1 MDHLVVQ
8 HAREQIMEQ
17 KMITLVPEMME
28 ERTPYHLLTS
38 ICAPR
43 PIVWV
48 STINAQGTPN
58 LAPFSFYNAVAG
70 FPPTIMF
77 SVSYR
82 AMHQPREKDT
92 LRNVGEVSE
101 FVAHVIDETLAD
113 AMMITAADWPCSVN
127 EFEAGNLES
136 LPSIDV
142 KPPRVAAAPVAM
154 ECKVTQIIPVEGS
167 TNVMV
172 LGRVVRF
179 HIREDLYRPN
189 GLVDTIRMK
198 PITRLGGAV
207 EYAKIGELFLLK
219 NLEIDRETGLIK

>member
-1 MDHLVVQ
+1 
-8 HAREQIMEQ
+8 
-17 KMITLVPEMME
+17 MISLVPEKME
-28 ERTPYHLLTS
+28 ARAPYNLLNS

-43 PIVWV
+43 PITWI
-48 STINAQGTPN
+48 STVDVDGLPN
-58 LAPFSFYNAVAG
+58 LAPFSYFNAVAG

-82 AMHQPREKDT
+82 VVHQPRVKDT
-92 LRNVGEVSE
+92 LNNVEKTGE
-101 FVAHVIDETLAD
+101 FVAHVVDENMAEL
-113 AMMITAADWPCSVN
+113 MIETAADWPSEVN
-127 EFEAGNLES
+127 EFEIAKIES

-179 HIREDLYRPN
+179 HIREELFRTN
-189 GLVDTIRMK
+189 GLVNTVEMK
-198 PITRLGGAV
+198 PIARLGGPV
-207 EYAKIGELFLLK
+207 EYTKIGELFLLNEPGIVQK
-219 NLEIDRETGLIK
+219 VK